1 MKHRTIFHDLL
12 DSPTLP
18 EQDKSV
24 DRLWQEAQLFL
35 AAGTVTTATS
45 ISAALVYLLLDKPR
59 LQVLLEEL
67 ENAVPNIATPPKQAQ
82 LERLPYLV
90 IFLCRHSCQRKT
102 ANKNTA
108 CRSTRDST
116 FGVWCI
122 ISPDSF
128 ESD

>member
-1 MKHRTIFHDLL
+1 MKHRTIFHDLV

-18 EQDKSV
+18 EQDKSE

-45 ISAALVYLLLDKPR
+45 IASALVYLLLDKPR
-59 LQVLLEEL
+59 LQILLEEL
-67 ENAVPNIATPPKQAQ
+67 ENAVPSIATPPKQAQ

-90 IFLCRHSCQRKT
+90 CQNWIRESQT
-102 ANKNTA
+102 HGTDMNSA
-108 CRSTRDST
+108 CGCSRDPTS
-116 FGVWCI
+116 GIWRI
-122 ISPDSF
+122 ISPNPF